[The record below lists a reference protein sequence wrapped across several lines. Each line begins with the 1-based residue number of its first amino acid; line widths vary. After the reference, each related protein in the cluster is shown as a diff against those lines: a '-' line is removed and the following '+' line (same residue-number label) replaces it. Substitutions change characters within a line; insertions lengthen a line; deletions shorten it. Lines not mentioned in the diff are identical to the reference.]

1 MRTSAGLNVGA
12 GGASAVSG
20 SQTASDTAATTT
32 RANKPSKIRRSI
44 VGPFVADPRA
54 SVTALPADGKRL
66 ICGRW
71 AARQVRKISRKG
83 AKARRG
89 SANREAAF
97 PCTPRPAAML
107 EDKGSGGPSHLLRAF
122 APLREIYSST
132 RLSAPNLPPL
142 VLHNGNTIFIIN
154 NRDFVHE
161 TRKLQHPPQ
170 GLNP

>member
-44 VGPFVADPRA
+44 VGPFVAAPRA

-71 AARQVRKISRKG
+71 AARQVRNISRKG
-83 AKARRG
+83 AKARRRSEERRVG
-89 SANREAAF
+89 KECVST
-97 PCTPRPAAML
+97 CKSL
-107 EDKGSGGPSHLLRAF
+107 WSPSHEKKNKA
-122 APLREIYSST
+122 SQQS
-132 RLSAPNLPPL
+132 
-142 VLHNGNTIFIIN
+142 
-154 NRDFVHE
+154 
-161 TRKLQHPPQ
+161 
-170 GLNP
+170 